1 MLLVSAIVKP
11 KSNEFATQQPSRS
24 SNGRTRRRLK
34 QTRIERS
41 VSFSGKKC
49 NRLDSSSNSGMEGK
63 AQHLLEDD
71 GCVTRSGE

>member
-1 MLLVSAIVKP
+1 MLLISAIVQP

-41 VSFSGKKC
+41 VLFSMPFVSKNLFEPNLWPVEKRSFV
-49 NRLDSSSNSGMEGK
+49 K
-63 AQHLLEDD
+63 AN
-71 GCVTRSGE
+71 